1 MTPQE
6 AIKWIDGRMF
16 ELIHLIKIATSK
28 AEKKRLNEEYQ
39 ALTVLKSCT
48 ESRIKVKAIKSPSR
62 RLYICP
68 ACNKFIEKNEQ
79 SHGNIVVPYCKWCGQ
94 KIDWSDTIAF
104 RNEL

>member
-39 ALTVLKSCT
+39 ALTVLKSCA
-48 ESRIKVKAIKSPSR
+48 ESRVPIKAIEKKNSFFPV
-62 RLYICP
+62 CP
-68 ACNKFIEKNEQ
+68 VCNKFIKKHEQ
-79 SHGNIVVPYCKWCGQ
+79 SHGNITIPHCKWCGQ
-94 KIDWSDTIAF
+94 KIDWSETV
-104 RNEL
+104 